1 MKRLFISLPDPLPE
15 NLDGI
20 AWRLSSGEPPGTQ
33 AEQGL
38 AASAANLPNV
48 DEIWLTL
55 PASRVLLSSLTLSR
69 RALRQLNGAL
79 GNALEDQLM
88 FDPAQVHVA
97 LGKARIPDVHPVAVI
112 EIAWLEQALALC
124 RRHGIEPFGA
134 IPETLLWSAPAEVTE
149 GHWCA
154 RWRGHEGFVR
164 SAACAGFALDDG
176 DAETPP
182 LALQLALAEARRQ
195 PATPG
200 SFPSGIVLEADSEVD
215 AAAWSHYLDCPVL
228 PQSLRADPL
237 PPTINLLQGPYASR
251 RRGSSGWFA
260 DLVSHQHLAKY
271 RLAAGIAAAAL
282 AVHILGTLADWARL
296 SHENSQLRAEMRQ
309 VFKDTFPQTQ
319 AIIDPSL
326 QMRRQL
332 ADLRRAHGYVDSG
345 DFLHAVNAITGQV
358 SGVHQ
363 LNYENSRL
371 TLVQPRAT
379 DLDGLRTTLA
389 AQGYQMATQG
399 EPGNQSVTLE
409 RSQP

>member
-1 MKRLFISLPDPLPE
+1 
-15 NLDGI
+15 
-20 AWRLSSGEPPGTQ
+20 
-33 AEQGL
+33 
-38 AASAANLPNV
+38 
-48 DEIWLTL
+48 
-55 PASRVLLSSLTLSR
+55 
-69 RALRQLNGAL
+69 
-79 GNALEDQLM
+79 
-88 FDPAQVHVA
+88 
-97 LGKARIPDVHPVAVI
+97 
-112 EIAWLEQALALC
+112 
-124 RRHGIEPFGA
+124 
-134 IPETLLWSAPAEVTE
+134 
-149 GHWCA
+149 
-154 RWRGHEGFVR
+154 
-164 SAACAGFALDDG
+164 
-176 DAETPP
+176 
-182 LALQLALAEARRQ
+182 
-195 PATPG
+195 
-200 SFPSGIVLEADSEVD
+200 
-215 AAAWSHYLDCPVL
+215 VL